1 MTQVTKTV
9 KVDTKAPAVRK
20 KSTKIEHP
28 KYVSYDH
35 LDQVLEAGLFY
46 GFTPLAHPQI
56 HPEDSTEAKKIS
68 EGEIIVDH
76 DNHEEGATVRL
87 EEKIALLRL
96 YEREK
101 MGSLPQP
108 VMFSYRKPFSG
119 DRRKPSNKE
128 LHYGFEILGTNKS
141 IAEAILIQAAI
152 SILKETGHEDLHV
165 EINSI
170 GDKESLARFTREVT
184 AYYRKHLHTLPA
196 KCRDTFKKDV
206 FSLLGCD
213 HAECLKLAED
223 CPKAINFLSERSRQ
237 HFKEVLEFLETLEIP
252 YSINNALV
260 ANRDYCDETV
270 FEIRTSDPKA
280 HPLAIGIRYDALA
293 KRLGHKKEL
302 SAVGVSIAL
311 PTKAVKTAAIK
322 ASTVAK
328 ILDPQICFM
337 QLGFE
342 AKLKSLKLVETLRQA
357 RIPIMQSLAK
367 DKMAGQVGMAE
378 KYQSPIVIIMGKKE
392 AMENSVII
400 RETVTRSQDSV
411 LVTDAP
417 ARLKK
422 YKV

>member
-1 MTQVTKTV
+1 MSQVTNTTKPQ
-9 KVDTKAPAVRK
+9 KAPTSRK
-20 KSTKIEHP
+20 KTAKIEHP
-28 KYVSYDH
+28 KYVSYEN
-35 LDQVLEAGLFY
+35 LDPVLEAGLFY
-46 GFTPLAHPQI
+46 GFTPLATPHI
-56 HPEDSTEAKKIS
+56 HPEDSNEAKKIS
-68 EGEIIVDH
+68 EGEIVVDH

-87 EEKIALLRL
+87 EEKIALLHL
-96 YEREK
+96 YDKEK
-101 MGSLPQP
+101 MGSLSQP
-108 VMFSYRKPFSG
+108 LMFSYRKPFVG
-119 DRRKPSNKE
+119 DRRKPNNKE
-128 LHYGFEILGTNKS
+128 SHYGFEILGTNKS
-141 IAEAILIQAAI
+141 IAEAILIQAAV
-152 SILKETGHEDLHV
+152 SILKEAGEEDLHV

-184 AYYRKHLHTLPA
+184 AYYRKHLHNLPA

-213 HAECLKLAED
+213 HQECIKLAED
-223 CPKAINFLSERSRQ
+223 CPKAINFLSEKSRQ
-237 HFKEVLEFLETLEIP
+237 HFKEVLEFLETLEIQ

-270 FEIRTSDPKA
+270 FEIRKSDPKA
-280 HPLAIGIRYDALA
+280 HPLAIGIRYDTLA

-302 SAVGVSIAL
+302 AAVGVSIAI
-311 PTKAVKTAAIK
+311 PTKAVKGSPVK

-342 AKLKSLKLVETLRQA
+342 AKLKSLKLVEILRQA
-357 RIPIMQSLAK
+357 RVPIIQSLAK

-378 KYQSPIVIIMGKKE
+378 KYQSPVVIIMGKKE
-392 AMENSVII
+392 AMEDSVII
-400 RETVTRSQDSV
+400 RETSTRSQDSV
-411 LVTDAP
+411 LLTDAA